1 MIDGDLLTA
10 RVHLFK
16 ALADR
21 TRLQILEML
30 QEHRELSVTQIYKR
44 LGKGQNLISHHLT
57 CLKNC
62 GLAVTRR
69 QGRQIYYRLRNRDV
83 LKLFHRADAH
93 VRTVLES
100 VLTCEVVAEGN
111 TPAARRARPAAVN
124 RGW

>member
-30 QEHRELSVTQIYKR
+30 SKEGEMSVTEIYRR
-44 LGKGQNLISHHLT
+44 LGRQQNLISHHLA

-62 GLAVTRR
+62 GLAKTRK
-69 QGRQIYYRLRNRDV
+69 QGKQIYYRLRNKKV
-83 LKLFHRADAH
+83 LKFFDRADAH
-93 VRTVLES
+93 VREVLES
-100 VLTCEVVAEGN
+100 VLACEVVSEQE
-111 TPAARRARPAAVN
+111 TPAARRANLRLLSKK
-124 RGW
+124 